1 MASVINRFL
10 DKKPSGGAA
19 KSGIMP
25 NKRRLDL
32 PTWQLAEELH
42 KSIFKIWKKK
52 YNNLLLTIF
61 VGADL
66 EDMQLISKFNKG
78 FRFLLSVIDIYSKYA
93 WVPFSKDK
101 NR

>member
-52 YNNLLLTIF
+52 YNNLL
-61 VGADL
+61 
-66 EDMQLISKFNKG
+66 
-78 FRFLLSVIDIYSKYA
+78 
-93 WVPFSKDK
+93 
-101 NR
+101 